1 MCKRKIFSLLI
12 AMVLLCINGCSYP
25 ESTEESSSETSVV
38 EKPMEIRIGFWNIQ
52 DYLKGDPLQTYVE
65 EKFNVKFIP
74 VNITYDNYNSVLQEL
89 AVSDNLPD
97 IFTHD
102 IMGTSAY
109 ENWIQEGKIRSVPK
123 DLSAYPNLETYLDQ
137 PYTQRF
143 RHSDGFF
150 YAIPRMTYP
159 NEELWALDRCVL
171 LRKDWMQNLGLSE
184 PQSWEEFVDLL
195 HAFVYEDPDG
205 NGIDDTQG
213 LATVNLYTLEV
224 LYLSIFPELS
234 NTERG
239 WIYEDNQWMP
249 VYNSK
254 RTGAALQK
262 IQQLYREGLLSSN
275 FAYGRNE
282 ARQDF
287 VDGKVGAICMQYY
300 AMLKYMNEQDKLDQ
314 AHDIIMVMRPWPAE
328 DGKRYRFTTSL
339 HWSESYF
346 GNNVDDEKMTR
357 ILEIYDWLLSDEFNT
372 IWSYGLEGIDWEYQN
387 GKIVSLDQEG
397 MSNGQ
402 SAPLIK
408 YPSMNI
414 FAYLTDWNQENQYE
428 NTPANR
434 ILYGEE
440 NILYAQKLLKWYAS
454 ETSRVNY
461 NFDVVFMSTPA
472 KNNLTSNQ
480 EAQKEMA
487 KAIMSDRD
495 AVEVWEES
503 LAELQARNN
512 LPLVIEEVTQKAEE
526 LGLEP

>member
-38 EKPMEIRIGFWNIQ
+38 EKPMEIRIEFWNIQ

-74 VNITYDNYNSVLQEL
+74 ANITYDNYNSVLQEL

-195 HAFVYEDPDG
+195 YAFVYEDPDG

-239 WIYEDNQWMP
+239 WIYEDKEP
-249 VYNSK
+249 DFY
-254 RTGAALQK
+254 
-262 IQQLYREGLLSSN
+262 QQLRQKVIELRNTTDKALMIVCGCNLFEWGTFLRRIDNFLMDIYTEPEQVERLVAELTERHLQTLEKVCEAVGDVVDILRFGDDLGMDSGLFMAPEKYRQIFKPYHRKLCDYVHSHSQMKTFLHSCGSIYPIIGDLIDAGYDILNPVQTS
-275 FAYGRNE
+275 
-282 ARQDF
+282 ARQMEPETLKREFGRDITFWGGGCNTRTILNLATPREVYDYTRRMIEIFLPGGGF
-287 VDGKVGAICMQYY
+287 V
-300 AMLKYMNEQDKLDQ
+300 
-314 AHDIIMVMRPWPAE
+314 
-328 DGKRYRFTTSL
+328 F
-339 HWSESYF
+339 
-346 GNNVDDEKMTR
+346 
-357 ILEIYDWLLSDEFNT
+357 
-372 IWSYGLEGIDWEYQN
+372 
-387 GKIVSLDQEG
+387 
-397 MSNGQ
+397 
-402 SAPLIK
+402 
-408 YPSMNI
+408 
-414 FAYLTDWNQENQYE
+414 NQEHN
-428 NTPANR
+428 
-434 ILYGEE
+434 ILPDVPPE
-440 NILYAQKLLKWYAS
+440 NILA
-454 ETSRVNY
+454 
-461 NFDVVFMSTPA
+461 M
-472 KNNLTSNQ
+472 
-480 EAQKEMA
+480 
-487 KAIMSDRD
+487 
-495 AVEVWEES
+495 
-503 LAELQARNN
+503 LQAVQDARG
-512 LPLVIEEVTQKAEE
+512 QSFH
-526 LGLEP
+526 